1 MREDVG
7 TPGGTPELTDIELM
21 DQDLG
26 KITKDKDAAVEVFQK
41 AVSS

>member
-7 TPGGTPELTDIELM
+7 TPAGTPELTDIELM